1 MTNIVLRVSIINH
14 NYRRLPHTG
23 PPRNHSSDLTASPQC
38 SIVSSHCQLAG
49 APVSSG
55 RWLLSRVS
63 FVRRATA
70 REFDRRR
77 VSALR
82 TLLLIPAAAT
92 AAVTLLIV
100 ALLILLQ
107 RRPSRSVAG
116 ESTRRQRHWVLR
128 ADASRT
134 LRRHVKLGNLQY
146 TFNAPFKR

>member
-63 FVRRATA
+63 CAACDCARIWSTSSQCTAHVAVDSGGGYSCCHSAHCRSAHLAT
-70 REFDRRR
+70 
-77 VSALR
+77 
-82 TLLLIPAAAT
+82 T
-92 AAVTLLIV
+92 
-100 ALLILLQ
+100 
-107 RRPSRSVAG
+107 
-116 ESTRRQRHWVLR
+116 
-128 ADASRT
+128 
-134 LRRHVKLGNLQY
+134 Y
-146 TFNAPFKR
+146 M